1 MTDEKFLAMIEL
13 LMGWSDDWVEVIGG
27 PSPLRT
33 TLVEAYGDVE
43 TRQKI
48 PAGKW
53 ADGENAYGKQ
63 GWEKAAYGVREDWFR
78 HILPRLELPRYDLGI
93 EKVLKIDCRP
103 LSFEMPA
110 DAEYFQGVTLVKCLF
125 IRGGASPPD
134 DSFCSVLVFSDADAV
149 LADTY
154 VLAHRHEN

>member
-1 MTDEKFLAMIEL
+1 MTDDQFLSMIEL
-13 LMGWSDDWVEVIGG
+13 LMEWSDDYADIIGG
-27 PSPLRT
+27 EPPCRT
-33 TLVEAYGDVE
+33 TLVEAYGDFE
-43 TRQKI
+43 TRQHI

-53 ADGENAYGKQ
+53 ANAGNAYKKQ

-78 HILPRLELPRYDLGI
+78 MVLPRLELPRFDLGI

-110 DAEYFQGVTLVKCLF
+110 DAEYFQGITLIKCLF
-125 IRGGASPPD
+125 VRGGANPPD
-134 DSFCSVLVFSDADAV
+134 DSFRSVFVFSDADAV

-154 VLAHRHEN
+154 VLAHRHEV